1 MNLNPTRREREAG
14 VERLNQFGIINVID
28 SLADGDLTKYEE
40 VLQMDCNTVFTK
52 MKMNIEKVKIQRKM
66 FPDNEK

>member
-1 MNLNPTRREREAG
+1 MKE
-14 VERLNQFGIINVID
+14 ID

-40 VLQMDCNTVFTK
+40 VLQMDCNTVFVK